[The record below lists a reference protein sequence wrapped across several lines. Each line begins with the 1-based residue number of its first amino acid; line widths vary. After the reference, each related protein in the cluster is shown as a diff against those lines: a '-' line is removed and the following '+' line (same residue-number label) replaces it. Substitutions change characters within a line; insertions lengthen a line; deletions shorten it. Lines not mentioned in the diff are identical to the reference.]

1 MAKKNG
7 GYLDMYPLPIVSEQL
22 AQEMLAEAVN
32 VVEVYDEETK
42 TRSPKV
48 NDAGLTQYEIQTLF
62 IPAEGDERHTV
73 AIVPVKVWS
82 RTLPTVKVNAPVEF
96 VDLRVTPWAMGK
108 NSGLSY
114 SASGFTQD

>member
-1 MAKKNG
+1 
-7 GYLDMYPLPIVSEQL
+7 MYPIPTEAERL
-22 AQEMLAEAVN
+22 AQEMLAEGVN
-32 VVEVYDEETK
+32 QVEVYDEETK

-82 RTLPTVKVNAPVEF
+82 RAVPAVKVNAPVEF
-96 VDLRVTPWAMGK
+96 VDLRVTPWVMGK

-114 SASGFTQD
+114 SAAGFTQD

>member
-7 GYLDMYPLPIVSEQL
+7 GYMDMYPLPLAAERL
-22 AQEMLAEAVN
+22 AQTMLAEGVN
-32 VVEVYDEETK
+32 EVEVYDEETK

-82 RTLPTVKVNAPVEF
+82 RTVPAVKVNAPVEF
-96 VDLRVTPWAMGK
+96 ADLRVTPWVMGK

-114 SASGFTQD
+114 AASGFTQA